1 MWHADIRDF
10 RAPGAVQAEHTLQA
24 LHEHELGYP
33 DRKWRDSIF
42 RCLPRRFAYQ
52 AAREYEEKYLF
63 ESRRNANLYLLAEQ
77 ERLQQNPI
85 PLTASDYELEQLA
98 KKHSQ
103 EMRQIAMLIP
113 DEVQAVVRLWRLAQ
127 QYGVKPPNLY
137 TPNISPRGILRRLWD
152 EHWWHR
158 QLRRA
163 HAKALET
170 EAIRWGNVHKHAG
183 TYISDESFE
192 RYQEQQK
199 RNQRI
204 LSRLIAENDD
214 MQFFM
219 LENLISR
226 GMANPKNRR
235 NELMC
240 RIHGFETMANE
251 LGHVGEFLTLTCP
264 SRMHARQS
272 KSNRLNPKFDGTTPS
287 QAQGYLS
294 QVWARIRAKLKRD
307 NIEVYGFRVAEPH
320 QDGTP
325 HWHILLFAD
334 QRHIEPI
341 RQIFQHYAL
350 ETDGDEEGAKQH
362 RFTYKSIDKNKGSAI
377 GYIAKYISK
386 NIDGHAIDQDEAGMD
401 AKQSAQR
408 VTAWASTWGIRQFQQ
423 FGGVPVTIWRELRK
437 NKQETPEG
445 IITTAFQA
453 ADTGNWAEFLNLL
466 GGVAPLRKDLPIQL
480 DKKESEEPGKYGDPV
495 GKQIIGVVSNA
506 AKLKTR
512 IRKWSITTVKQLQKR
527 FEAAVNATVTTYASE
542 PLGDGADARYLAH
555 RTGLSGEAALEF
567 C

>member
-1 MWHADIRDF
+1 MWNVDIRDF
-10 RAPGAVQAEHTLQA
+10 HAPGAVQAEHTLQTI
-24 LHEHELGYP
+24 HEHEQGHP
-33 DRKWRDSIF
+33 DRKWREDIF
-42 RCLPRRFAYQ
+42 RRLPRRFAYK
-52 AAREYEEKYLF
+52 ASREYEEKYLF
-63 ESRRNANLYLLAEQ
+63 ESRRDANLFLLAEQ

-85 PLTASDYELEQLA
+85 PLTASDYELEQIA

-103 EMRQIAMLIP
+103 EMRQIAMVIP
-113 DEVQAVVRLWRLAQ
+113 DEVQAVVRLWKLAQ
-127 QYGVKPPNLY
+127 QYGVRPPNPY
-137 TPNISPRGILRRLWD
+137 TPNISPTGILRRLWD
-152 EHWWHR
+152 DQWWHR

-163 HAKALET
+163 HAKLLEI
-170 EAIRWGNVHKHAG
+170 EAIRWGYVHKQSG
-183 TYISDESFE
+183 LYISDESFN

-204 LSRLIAENDD
+204 LSHLIAENDD
-214 MQFFM
+214 MQFFR
-219 LENLISR
+219 LEDLIAR

-240 RIHGFETMANE
+240 RIHGFETIANE
-251 LGHVGEFLTLTCP
+251 LGHVGEFLTITCP

-272 KSNRLNPKFDGTTPS
+272 KSNRPNPKFDGTTPN
-287 QAQGYLS
+287 QAQRYLS

-307 NIEVYGFRVAEPH
+307 NIKVYGFRVAEPH

-362 RFTYKSIDKNKGSAI
+362 RFTHTSIDKSKGSAI

-386 NIDGHAIDQDEAGMD
+386 NIDGHAINQDEDGLD

-423 FGGVPVTIWRELRK
+423 FGGAPVTIWRELRK
-437 NKQETPEG
+437 NKQQTPQG
-445 IITTAFQA
+445 IITQAFEA
-453 ADTGNWAEFLNLL
+453 ADTGKWAEFLKIL
-466 GGVAPLRKDLPIQL
+466 GGAAPLRKDLPIQL
-480 DKKESEEPGKYGDPV
+480 DKKESEEPGKYGDPI
-495 GKQIIGVVSNA
+495 GKQIIGIIANTT
-506 AKLKTR
+506 KLKTR
-512 IRKWSITTVKQLQKR
+512 VHQWSMTTMKKLQKR
-527 FEAAVNATVTTYASE
+527 FEAAVHELATPYIGE
-542 PLGDGADARYLAH
+542 PLGDGADARNLAH
-555 RTGLSGEAALEF
+555 RTDLSGEAALEF